1 MRRLFIYILA
11 ALLLSAWGAQA
22 QEVTSSAPIVEDVDE
37 RTEAISKTLRC
48 VVCQNQS
55 IYDSNAPLAED
66 MRRLVRKRVEAGDT
80 DDEAREYL
88 RNLYG
93 DYVLMSPPLQMNTI
107 LLWTGPLLLVL
118 LGGVWF
124 VFRLRQ
130 DGPSEQVP
138 LSDEDRARVA
148 AALSEKD
155 ASA

>member
-1 MRRLFIYILA
+1 MRRLIVFILA
-11 ALLLSAWGAQA
+11 AVLISDWGTQA
-22 QEVTSSAPIVEDVDE
+22 QDETPSAPVIEDIDE
-37 RTEAISKTLRC
+37 RTETISKTLRC

-93 DYVLMSPPLQMNTI
+93 DYVLMTPPLQMNTI
-107 LLWTGPLLLVL
+107 LLWAGPLVLAL
-118 LGGVWF
+118 LGGIWF

-130 DGPSEQVP
+130 VTPEEQMP
-138 LSDEDRARVA
+138 LSDEDRARIA
-148 AALSEKD
+148 KALDESD
-155 ASA
+155 AST